1 MDKDTRPDNQ
11 REVIVIDP
19 ESNSDIDLFLEARR
33 QERRI
38 RRRRRT
44 AARITSLVAA
54 FLLGLAVG
62 RYTRTPAQADA
73 PEPTPAPTVKV
84 IDPTDA
90 LPMNSASELWSDDRS
105 RIDTPLLTAD
115 LEAETQWA
123 IFELCSQDTDL
134 FCATMAIAYS
144 ESRFTADLL
153 GDNGKSVGMMQINTD
168 YHQDRMEALG
178 VTDLTDP
185 VQCAAVAIDYL
196 KELEDIT
203 GATPDDPALYMAYN
217 MGPSGARKAIAAGRE
232 TTPYSEA
239 VLATYRSYKE
249 EMEWAADED

>member
-1 MDKDTRPDNQ
+1 MDKDTRPGDRQDWIITDPAPAQ
-11 REVIVIDP
+11 RMEGY
-19 ESNSDIDLFLEARR
+19 RR
-33 QERRI
+33 ERKA

-44 AARITSLVAA
+44 AARITALVAA

-62 RYTRTPAQADA
+62 RYTRTPAQA
-73 PEPTPAPTVKV
+73 EPTLATTPAPTVRA

-123 IFELCSQDTDL
+123 IFELCGQDTDL

-196 KELEDIT
+196 KELENLT

-249 EMEWAADED
+249 EMEWAADD

>member
-1 MDKDTRPDNQ
+1 MEN
-11 REVIVIDP
+11 
-19 ESNSDIDLFLEARR
+19 SNSPSPDLEQRLEARR
-33 QERRI
+33 KEHKA

-44 AARITSLVAA
+44 AARITALVAA

-62 RYTRTPAQADA
+62 RYTRTPAQADEPEQPPA
-73 PEPTPAPTVKV
+73 TSTPAATVPATNEPTAA
-84 IDPTDA
+84 D
-90 LPMNSASELWSDDRS
+90 LWSDDRS

-123 IFELCSQDTDL
+123 IFELCGQDTDL
-134 FCATMAIAYS
+134 FCATMATAYH

-196 KELEDIT
+196 KELESLT

-217 MGPSGARKAIAAGRE
+217 MGPSGARKALAAGRE